1 MDIIKVCDILNI
13 SKGHAYNVIQGR
25 RKSPIESKIKYL
37 LKFED
42 SFEEIIRHESFADLC
57 EVVIKRAQVRKE
69 SKEVELAM
77 HGKSLRNFLMNNF
90 DKNDLHSSVL
100 MMFER
105 TSFIDK
111 KMVEFINNE
120 CLESLCDIAMRST
133 KNAGVRKM
141 STTLKLIH
149 QEFWKPKM
157 NINAVSKV

>member
-1 MDIIKVCDILNI
+1 MDINKVCKVLDI
-13 SKGHAYNVIQGR
+13 SKGHVYNVIHGR

-42 SFEEIIRHESFADLC
+42 SFEEIIRHESFGDLC
-57 EVVIKRAQVRKE
+57 EIVIKRAQVRKE

-100 MMFER
+100 MMFGK

-111 KMVEFINNE
+111 KMVEFINS
-120 CLESLCDIAMRST
+120 ESIESMCDIAMRST
-133 KNAGVRKM
+133 KNASVRKM

-157 NINAVSKV
+157 NSNAVSKV